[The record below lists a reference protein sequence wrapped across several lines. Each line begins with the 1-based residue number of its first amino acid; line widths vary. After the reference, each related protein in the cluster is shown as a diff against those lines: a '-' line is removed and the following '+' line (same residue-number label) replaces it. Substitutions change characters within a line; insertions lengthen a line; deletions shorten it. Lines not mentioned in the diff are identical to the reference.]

1 MFSKLF
7 ALNSEVTLAN
17 FKAPGSRC
25 GANWVFCL
33 AMSLTCGYHFVPQF
47 LLLKWGVMIL
57 AFVCEYLLQ
66 LGLISDS
73 SQMGAQDH

>member
-7 ALNSEVTLAN
+7 VLNSKVALAN

-25 GANWVFCL
+25 GANWVLCPAL
-33 AMSLTCGYHFVPQF
+33 SLTCSNHFVPQF
-47 LLLKWGVMIL
+47 LLHKRGLMIL

-66 LGLISDS
+66 LGLMSDS
-73 SQMGAQDH
+73 SQMSAQDH